1 MSMKITEYPFPD
13 DPAATG
19 YCVFPAELEDDELV
33 FFHATPAENLEA
45 IVNDGFIPDPA
56 GVSGLQSVSFARR
69 SMMALTHAM
78 TKRGNSPVAYCIF
91 AARYKTLDRK
101 GIKENP
107 SDIHDYT
114 LDPAPEI
121 IGYCIIPATYR
132 HQ

>member
-1 MSMKITEYPFPD
+1 MGIIEYPFPD

-19 YCVFPAELEDDELV
+19 YCVFPAELENDGLV
-33 FFHATPAENLEA
+33 FFHATREENREA
-45 IVNDGFIPDPA
+45 IMKEGFKIPDPT
-56 GVSGLQSVSFARR
+56 GVSGLPSVSFARQ
-69 SMMALTHAM
+69 SMAALTHAM
-78 TKRGNSPVAYCIF
+78 NKRGNSPVAYCIL
-91 AARYKTLDRK
+91 AVRYKTLDRK

-121 IGYCIIPATYR
+121 IGYCIVPATYR